1 MTDAE
6 IAHRIKQGDRE
17 AARMVVERHYGSVL
31 RFLSTLCSNGDDAA
45 ELTQDTFIHALNRM
59 GKFRN
64 ESSLKTWLHRIAY
77 HEFTHL
83 RRKRKSVSLTN
94 EIPATAFEASSTLA
108 MDLERALSELP
119 EQTRSAFV
127 LCEIQ
132 ELSVRDAAT
141 ILGVP
146 EGTIKSRVHTARQ
159 LLRSALTLEQKE
171 FTHVA

>member
-1 MTDAE
+1 
-6 IAHRIKQGDRE
+6 
-17 AARMVVERHYGSVL
+17 
-31 RFLSTLCSNGDDAA
+31 
-45 ELTQDTFIHALNRM
+45 
-59 GKFRN
+59 
-64 ESSLKTWLHRIAY
+64 
-77 HEFTHL
+77 
-83 RRKRKSVSLTN
+83 
-94 EIPATAFEASSTLA
+94 